1 MPYGSL
7 DQKKQTDRRTL
18 WLKKVLYAVKRD
30 FLGLSD
36 PKKVACKNQ
45 RPKSKD
51 KNNIGLFRK
60 L

>member
-1 MPYGSL
+1 MHIVEKL
-7 DQKKQTDRRTL
+7 KKKQRDRQTL
-18 WLKKVLYAVKRD
+18 LLKKVLYAVKRD